1 MRKGR
6 RGLQRAYK
14 GQTFLFTCSSNLNG
28 KSLSTGLR
36 MARSEEGGSE
46 GGREEGGREG
56 GRDRVRREGGREGGG
71 KQERK
76 RIQKVLR

>member
-6 RGLQRAYK
+6 RRLKKVYK

-36 MARSEEGGSE
+36 MARSEEGG
-46 GGREEGGREG
+46 
-56 GRDRVRREGGREGGG
+56 RDGWG

-76 RIQKVLR
+76 RIQKVLRR